1 MTVGQAAKTM
11 DSSMTLTGNRL
22 SVSLDEYNE
31 YTDIYTDRDK
41 ISQSVLLSMA
51 RLKKAGIYFN
61 YEDTETHANEFLTR
75 AQAVMMIEQ
84 MLKASG
90 LID

>member
-1 MTVGQAAKTM
+1 
-11 DSSMTLTGNRL
+11 
-22 SVSLDEYNE
+22 
-31 YTDIYTDRDK
+31 
-41 ISQSVLLSMA
+41 MA